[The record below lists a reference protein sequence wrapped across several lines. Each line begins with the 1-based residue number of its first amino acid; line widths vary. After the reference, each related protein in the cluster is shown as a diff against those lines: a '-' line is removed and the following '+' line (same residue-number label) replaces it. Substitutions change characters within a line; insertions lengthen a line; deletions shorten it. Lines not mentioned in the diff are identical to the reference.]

1 MYSQRLRQLLRS
13 SRSFI
18 RRRDRAW
25 RGPVLRLGAWADD
38 IRRSLRVRS
47 RWVSRHVDRRCS
59 YYQGTTTLQVALLL
73 MMTVLPVTPS
83 NEGSSWHTR
92 SNHDF
97 RRPHGSRCRGALPL
111 SRAGERGQRPLRLL
125 RVPLTHGSGR
135 TVRGSATV
143 S

>member
-97 RRPHGSRCRGALPL
+97 RRPHGSAAAVAGTSNARVRVARSTDPPQLVSRSPSDARNNGAP
-111 SRAGERGQRPLRLL
+111 
-125 RVPLTHGSGR
+125 V
-135 TVRGSATV
+135 
-143 S
+143 